1 MSLTT
6 ARAVTFDKLD
16 EATRRAVPRRMRGW
30 MFRHRYQ
37 LQAVA
42 DICAWSVS
50 LAVACWL
57 RFEFDASRVPWSGLL
72 VFSALAAVLQV
83 ASGLATGLYVGRW
96 RLASFESAPALAKSV
111 AITTLALFVA
121 DNLPLDTALPRSA
134 VIGAGPL
141 VLLLMGGTRYVSRAL
156 ADRRRRPRSE
166 RAERLVVFGAGEA
179 GSQIVRA
186 LLHDP
191 SSRYVPV
198 ALLDDDPGKRKLR
211 LLGVPVAGTHEQLCD
226 VARRHDAR
234 VVLIAIPS
242 AGPEII
248 REVSALAAECELE
261 VKVLPPV
268 AELFGSVTVHD
279 IRPVTEADLLGR
291 HQIETDV
298 ASIAGYLTG
307 KRVLVTGAGGSI
319 GAELCRQIDRFAPAE
334 LIMLDRDESALH
346 AVQLS
351 IEGRALLDTPNVV
364 LADIRDAESVRAVF
378 RERRPD
384 VVFHAA
390 ALKHLPMLEQ
400 YPAEAVKTNVWG
412 TLAVLEAAREV
423 GVKRFVNISTDK
435 AADPT
440 SVLGYS
446 KRIAE
451 RLTAHVAG
459 AAPSGTYLSVRFGNV
474 LGSRGSVLTT
484 FRAQI
489 EAGGPLTVTDRDV
502 TRYFMTIEEAVE
514 LVVQAGAIGRDGEAL
529 VLDMG
534 APVRI
539 LDVAERLASQAPRPV
554 EIVLTGLRPGEKR
567 VEALFG
573 ADEPDERPIH
583 PLISHVPVAP
593 LDPLELRSLEPLAAD
608 VVRKELAV
616 LCEAVGV
623 DLRTAT

>member
-6 ARAVTFDKLD
+6 ARKVAVDLVD
-16 EATRRAVPRRMRGW
+16 QATRSVVPKPVRGW
-30 MFRHRYQ
+30 VLRHRYRV
-37 LQAVA
+37 QAMADAIAWVVA
-42 DICAWSVS
+42 
-50 LAVACWL
+50 LAIACWL
-57 RFEFDASRVPWSGLL
+57 RFEFDVSRIPVPSLL
-72 VFSALAAVLQV
+72 LFGALATLLQTV
-83 ASGLATGLYVGRW
+83 SGIVTGLYVGRW
-96 RLASFESAPALAKSV
+96 RLASFEAAAALARSV
-111 AITTLALFVA
+111 SITTIALFVV
-121 DNLPLDTALPRSA
+121 DLYLVDGSSLPRSA
-134 VIGAGPL
+134 VLAAGPL
-141 VLLLMGGTRYVSRAL
+141 ALVLLGGMRYVARAL
-156 ADRRRRPRSE
+156 ADRRRRPRGE

-179 GSQIVRA
+179 GFQIVSA

-191 SSRYVPV
+191 SSPYLPV

-211 LLGVPVAGTHEQLCD
+211 LLGVPVAGPHSSLCS
-226 VARRHDAR
+226 VARQYDAKA
-234 VVLIAIPS
+234 VLIAIPS
-242 AGPEII
+242 AGPDVI
-248 REVSALAAECELE
+248 REVSARAAECELS

-268 AELFGSVTVHD
+268 AELFGGVTVDD
-279 IRPVTEADLLGR
+279 IRPLTEADLLGR
-291 HQIETDV
+291 HQVETDV

-364 LADIRDAESVRAVF
+364 LGDIRDAESVRAVF
-378 RERRPD
+378 RERRPE

-400 YPAEAVKTNVWG
+400 YPGEAVKTNVWG
-412 TLAVLEAAREV
+412 TLAVLEAAQAA
-423 GVKRFVNISTDK
+423 GVERFVNISTDK

-451 RLTAHVAG
+451 RLTAHVA
-459 AAPSGTYLSVRFGNV
+459 AEASGTYLSVRFGNV

-484 FRAQI
+484 FRAQVD
-489 EAGGPLTVTDRDV
+489 AGGPLTVTDPDV
-502 TRYFMTIEEAVE
+502 TRYFMTIEEAVQ
-514 LVVQAGAIGRDGEAL
+514 LVIQAGAIGRDGEAL

-539 LDVAERLASQAPRPV
+539 LDVAQRLAAESPHEV

-567 VEALFG
+567 VEALF
-573 ADEPDERPIH
+573 ASDEPDDRPIH
-583 PLISHVPVAP
+583 PLISHVPVPP
-593 LDPLELRSLEPLAAD
+593 LDPLEVRALDTVSVD
-608 VVRKELAV
+608 VARRELGG
-616 LCEAVGV
+616 LCRVTPA
-623 DLRTAT
+623 RTLS